1 MVGVCDGRYV
11 IAEAKPG
18 GVASAVAECAATA
31 SREP

>member
-1 MVGVCDGRYV
+1 MVSVCDGRYV

-18 GVASAVAECAATA
+18 DVPPSTAECAATA